1 LSPACAAVFEQ
12 WAARPV
18 AIRRCMRTTIP
29 IVFQSRKIFTRDSLS
44 QTIAIRQNVAFS
56 GLFLMADLAIR
67 VARIEQRQAD
77 ASDATRRVAVMQE
90 MFATGHVDWQA
101 VDASKAPGE
110 TLRRACAGMPGL
122 APNAGG

>member
-1 LSPACAAVFEQ
+1 MGRATRCDPALHANNHSHCF
-12 WAARPV
+12 
-18 AIRRCMRTTIP
+18 P
-29 IVFQSRKIFTRDSLS
+29 IWKIFTRDSLS

-56 GLFLMADLAIR
+56 GLFLTADLAIL

-101 VDASKAPGE
+101 VDASKAPGG